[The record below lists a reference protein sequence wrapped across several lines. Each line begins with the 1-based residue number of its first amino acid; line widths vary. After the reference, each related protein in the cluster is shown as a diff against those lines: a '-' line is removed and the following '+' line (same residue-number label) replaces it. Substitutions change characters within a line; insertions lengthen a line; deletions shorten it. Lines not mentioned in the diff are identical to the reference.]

1 MKRQIWIFWI
11 ILAIIGTSCEKSRQ
25 EHLLADTKIAL
36 DIALEQS
43 LRMAELLESQPER
56 LPKSIYKGKLET
68 SSSAWWT
75 SGFFPGTL
83 WYLYEYSGNPVYKK
97 WAENY
102 TLRVEKEQYRTD
114 NHDVGF
120 MIFCS
125 FGNAYRITGD
135 SVWLGPIRQ
144 AAESLCT
151 RFNPV
156 VGCTRSWNTNAATK
170 QWQFPVI
177 IDNMMNLE
185 MLIWSAKK
193 FQQPYF
199 NKVALTHANITLK
212 NHFRPDY
219 SSYHVVS
226 YDTLTGQAE
235 ARQTS
240 QGYSDESAWA
250 RGQAWG
256 LYGYT
261 MMFRE
266 TKNSLYLQQAKAVAD
281 FIIHHPNLPED
292 KIPYWDFN
300 APDIPE
306 ALRDASAGAI
316 ICSALLELSGY
327 VDPDKAAEYRK
338 VAEIQLKTLCSPAYL
353 ASSGENANFI
363 LKHSVGHFMKD
374 IEVDVPLT
382 YADYYFVE
390 ALLRYRKIR
399 EREK

>member
-56 LPKSIYKGKLET
+56 LPKSIYNGKLET

-135 SVWLGPIRQ
+135 SVWLEPIRQ
-144 AAESLCT
+144 ASESLCT

-185 MLIWSAKK
+185 MLVWSAKK

-199 NKVALTHANITLK
+199 NKVALTHANTTLK